1 MIKDI
6 VAASFKFFESIESTP
21 IEVEQ
26 VNDLSVIGTD
36 KYFKF
41 KLTFSDDFSL
51 ACFMLFT
58 PDGVNVQV
66 HKLENGKYR
75 YFIHG

>member
-6 VAASFKFFESIESTP
+6 VAATINFFNSIESTP

-26 VNDLSVIGTD
+26 VNDLSIIGTD
-36 KYFKF
+36 RNFKF
-41 KLTFSDDFSL
+41 KLTFSEDFSI

-75 YFIHG
+75 YFVHA